1 MLPTTLSPGDYLVGD
16 RLTPQCA
23 STAGT
28 RLNHTMLR
36 ITNPEQSLSF
46 YRDIFGMTLIFSFNT
61 GPFVV
66 YYLGHSSPGDTVPLD
81 MVKSLGSRMG
91 LLELMHVLD
100 EDGNKT
106 VLNNEQGVVGFG
118 HLGFN
123 VLDVEA
129 TLHKADG
136 SGWKVLKWPS
146 NVSVRT
152 LAMPAYVEEGAFHE
166 KFVAMYSQIGMLQ
179 DPDG

>member
-1 MLPTTLSPGDYLVGD
+1 
-16 RLTPQCA
+16 
-23 STAGT
+23 
-28 RLNHTMLR
+28 
-36 ITNPEQSLSF
+36 
-46 YRDIFGMTLIFSFNT
+46 
-61 GPFVV
+61 
-66 YYLGHSSPGDTVPLD
+66 

-118 HLGFN
+118 HLGFS